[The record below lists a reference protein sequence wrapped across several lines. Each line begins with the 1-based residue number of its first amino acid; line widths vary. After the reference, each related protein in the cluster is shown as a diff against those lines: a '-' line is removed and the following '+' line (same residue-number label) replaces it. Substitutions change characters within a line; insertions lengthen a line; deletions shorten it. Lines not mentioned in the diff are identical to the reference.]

1 MIPLEIG
8 DAISTAS
15 YDRLNDASASTTGAL
30 PTSLARIS
38 YAANWLDGTDR
49 PIASANYGAISS
61 FTYPSTPPSSSSTLL
76 VSSTTYDNAGRIYQ
90 TTDPKGIITQMTYDA
105 ASRTTQLVEDQ
116 GGLNRTTNTA
126 YTLDGQ
132 IAALMA
138 VNSTTGDQITAYVY
152 GTTLTDSGVARN
164 DLLSQ
169 TVYPDAAR
177 GWAELST
184 FDWGNL
190 GVDDWANLLLDAT
203 GDVTTITYNRLG
215 EQTTFTDQ
223 RGTVRTFYY
232 DKLGRRTNDCVST
245 VGSGTDNAVLQIAT
259 TFEVRGL
266 ASTITS
272 TNSATPGS
280 GTVVNQVQL
289 TYNTFSQLTEEQQS
303 HSGAVGGSTPSVQY
317 AYDSGGSSS
326 NEIRLNQLT
335 YPNGRAVSYNFA
347 SGMDSILNRITSI
360 SDTSA
365 TLAEYSYLGASTVVR
380 ITYPQPSVWLDLWG
394 GTSGTFNGFDRFNRI
409 INQDWQN
416 NITGTPADIDR
427 YQYGYDLNSNRQWKQ
442 NVVSSAA
449 SVPLDEYYDY
459 DNLNRLTEM
468 QRGTLT
474 GGPPFTG
481 ISGTPVAE
489 QDWTLDATGNWSGFV
504 TKASGTT
511 TLSQTRTQN
520 TVNEITAIGG
530 TPGWATPPAYDPAGN
545 MTSFPQPASPS
556 NAFTAVY
563 DAWNRMVSIS
573 SGGST
578 VATYQYDGRNF
589 RTVKYTASISE
600 TRHFYYTNSWQDIEE
615 RVGTA
620 TTMDKQYVWGIRYV
634 DELVCRDDATPQRL
648 YACQDANFNLTAI
661 TDTSGSVVER
671 YVFDPYGTRAIYSP
685 SWTPQSTSSYSWVI
699 AHQGLM
705 EDTETGLVCGRNRY
719 LQPALGRWITQDG
732 QQYFDSVNLFEYVR
746 SNPPLNIDPFGF
758 GQPVGGPP
766 YFNPPKAPQ
775 VNKCNPYPLNW
786 HGCWCGPGPDV
797 PPGDPGPT
805 PLSGVDS
812 CCRDHDE
819 CYGRCGTGGV
829 GGFLKPNPAA
839 RKCDGILCRCAA
851 TAQCNDPECWLA
863 KAVVMALM
871 CSNSVR
877 PA

>member
-347 SGMDSILNRITSI
+347 SV
-360 SDTSA
+360 
-365 TLAEYSYLGASTVVR
+365 TVYR
-380 ITYPQPSVWLDLWG
+380 P
-394 GTSGTFNGFDRFNRI
+394 
-409 INQDWQN
+409 
-416 NITGTPADIDR
+416 
-427 YQYGYDLNSNRQWKQ
+427 
-442 NVVSSAA
+442 
-449 SVPLDEYYDY
+449 
-459 DNLNRLTEM
+459 
-468 QRGTLT
+468 
-474 GGPPFTG
+474 
-481 ISGTPVAE
+481 
-489 QDWTLDATGNWSGFV
+489 ATGS
-504 TKASGTT
+504 
-511 TLSQTRTQN
+511 
-520 TVNEITAIGG
+520 
-530 TPGWATPPAYDPAGN
+530 
-545 MTSFPQPASPS
+545 
-556 NAFTAVY
+556 
-563 DAWNRMVSIS
+563 
-573 SGGST
+573 
-578 VATYQYDGRNF
+578 
-589 RTVKYTASISE
+589 
-600 TRHFYYTNSWQDIEE
+600 
-615 RVGTA
+615 
-620 TTMDKQYVWGIRYV
+620 
-634 DELVCRDDATPQRL
+634 
-648 YACQDANFNLTAI
+648 
-661 TDTSGSVVER
+661 
-671 YVFDPYGTRAIYSP
+671 
-685 SWTPQSTSSYSWVI
+685 
-699 AHQGLM
+699 
-705 EDTETGLVCGRNRY
+705 
-719 LQPALGRWITQDG
+719 
-732 QQYFDSVNLFEYVR
+732 
-746 SNPPLNIDPFGF
+746 
-758 GQPVGGPP
+758 
-766 YFNPPKAPQ
+766 
-775 VNKCNPYPLNW
+775 
-786 HGCWCGPGPDV
+786 
-797 PPGDPGPT
+797 
-805 PLSGVDS
+805 
-812 CCRDHDE
+812 
-819 CYGRCGTGGV
+819 
-829 GGFLKPNPAA
+829 
-839 RKCDGILCRCAA
+839 
-851 TAQCNDPECWLA
+851 
-863 KAVVMALM
+863 
-871 CSNSVR
+871 
-877 PA
+877 